1 MMRLF
6 AHIALALSLALALA
20 LPDADASA
28 GQRDQNTAR
37 DSYKSEKVLPYSQIK
52 RRAERTFGGRVVGQ
66 NVNRRGG
73 RVVYNLKI
81 LRQNGQVISAQLDG
95 QTGRVLSSSRGR

>member
-6 AHIALALSLALALA
+6 AHIALALSLLLA
-20 LPDADASA
+20 LPAADAWA

-37 DSYKSEKVLPYSQIK
+37 DSYKSDKVLPYSQIK
-52 RRAERTFGGRVVGQ
+52 RRAESIFGGRVVGQ

-81 LRQNGQVISAQLDG
+81 LRQNGQVISAQMDG
-95 QTGRVLSSSRGR
+95 ETGRVLSSSRGR

>member
-1 MMRLF
+1 MRLF
-6 AHIALALSLALALA
+6 AHIALALSLLLA
-20 LPDADASA
+20 LPAADASA

-37 DSYKSEKVLPYSQIK
+37 DSYKSNKVLPYNQLK

-66 NVNRRGG
+66 DVVSRGNR
-73 RVVYNLKI
+73 VIYKFKI

-95 QTGRVLSSSRGR
+95 ETGRVLSSSRGR